1 MSNKNIELS
10 HPVRYKEMLR
20 NTSHHR
26 VSSFDNVLMIHV
38 YLIQIPL
45 GHSVIFAMKPI
56 VAIVGRPNVG
66 KSTFFN
72 RVTGTRKA
80 LVDDFPGVTRDRHYS
95 DAVWN
100 GVDFT
105 LVDTGGFPDDY
116 EDDFAHK
123 IHSQILQ
130 AIEDADVVILLLDGK
145 SGISPF
151 DEDVVKILRPLSQP
165 VFFAVNKIDGVEHE
179 VRLYDFYNLGIE
191 KLYPISA
198 EHRYGI
204 SDILDDLTEILPKTV
219 DREDS
224 DAIRV
229 AVVGKPNV
237 GKSSLIN
244 RILGQNRLVVSDV
257 PGTTRDAIDSI
268 CKINEKTY
276 LLIDTAGI
284 RRKARV
290 SKKLEKFSIIKA
302 LRSLDRCDVALIVI
316 DAHQGITEQDINIA
330 GYAFDRG
337 CGCIFLLNKWDLV
350 KKDSKTTK
358 AYYDR
363 LRMEA
368 KFLSF
373 APIITISALT
383 GQRVFKIFDLVEDVF
398 KQYTFRM
405 GTGQLNRIFEQAI
418 VENEPS
424 LFRGRRLKF
433 YYATQVSVRPPTF
446 VCFVNYPDA
455 VHFSYK
461 RYLMNQIRVKA
472 GLDKTP
478 IRIIFRKRTGKERGI
493 RSKKRT

>member
-1 MSNKNIELS
+1 
-10 HPVRYKEMLR
+10 
-20 NTSHHR
+20 
-26 VSSFDNVLMIHV
+26 
-38 YLIQIPL
+38 
-45 GHSVIFAMKPI
+45 MKPI
-56 VAIVGRPNVG
+56 VVIVGRPNVG

-80 LVDDFPGVTRDRHYS
+80 LVDDLPGVTRDRHYS

-100 GVDFT
+100 EVDFT
-105 LVDTGGFPDDY
+105 LVDTGGFPDDD

-123 IHSQILQ
+123 IRSQILY
-130 AIEDADVVILLLDGK
+130 AIEDADVIILLLDGK

-151 DEDVVKILRPLSQP
+151 DEDVIRILRPLSRP
-165 VFFAVNKIDGVEHE
+165 VFFAVNKIDGVEQE
-179 VRLYDFYNLGIE
+179 AKLYDFYSLGIE

-204 SDILDDLTEILPKTV
+204 SDFLDALTEILPKTV
-219 DREDS
+219 TEEAGDVVRL
-224 DAIRV
+224 
-229 AVVGKPNV
+229 AVVGRPNV

-244 RILGQNRLVVSDV
+244 RILGQKRLVVSDI
-257 PGTTRDAIDSI
+257 PGTTRDAIDTI
-268 CKINEKTY
+268 CKINEKSY

-290 SKKLEKFSIIKA
+290 SKRLEKFSIIKA

-350 KKDSKTTK
+350 EKDSKTGK
-358 AYYDR
+358 EYYDR

-373 APIITISALT
+373 APMITISALT

-398 KQYTFRM
+398 KQYTLRV

-418 VENEPS
+418 ERNEPS
-424 LFRGRRLKF
+424 LYRGRRLKF
-433 YYATQVSVRPPTF
+433 YYATQVSTGPPTF

-455 VHFSYK
+455 VHFSYR
-461 RYLMNQIRVKA
+461 RYLINQIRDKA
-472 GLDKTP
+472 GLDNTP
-478 IRIIFRKRTGKERGI
+478 IRIIFRKRTGKERGV
-493 RSKKRT
+493 RSRKRT

>member
-1 MSNKNIELS
+1 
-10 HPVRYKEMLR
+10 
-20 NTSHHR
+20 
-26 VSSFDNVLMIHV
+26 
-38 YLIQIPL
+38 
-45 GHSVIFAMKPI
+45 MKPI

-80 LVDDFPGVTRDRHYS
+80 LVDDYPGVTRDRHYS

-100 GVDFT
+100 GVQFT
-105 LVDTGGFPDDY
+105 LVDTGGFPGDD

-123 IHSQILQ
+123 IRSQILQ
-130 AIEDADVVILLLDGK
+130 AIEDADVIILLLDGK
-145 SGISPF
+145 NGISPF
-151 DEDVVKILRPLSQP
+151 DEDVIRILRPQSQP
-165 VFFAVNKIDGVEHE
+165 VFYAVNKIDGVEQE
-179 VRLYDFYNLGIE
+179 IGLYDFYSLGIE

-204 SDILDDLTEILPKTV
+204 SDFLDDLTDILPKTAT
-219 DREDS
+219 ED
-224 DAIRV
+224 AGGEVRL

-244 RILGQNRLVVSDV
+244 RILGEKRLVVSDK

-268 CKINEKTY
+268 CKINEKPY

-337 CGCIFLLNKWDLV
+337 CGCILILNKWDLV
-350 KKDSKTTK
+350 EKDSKTVK
-358 AYYDR
+358 GYYDR
-363 LRMEA
+363 LRTEA

-373 APIITISALT
+373 APMITISALT
-383 GQRVFKIFDLVEDVF
+383 GQRVFKIFDIVEEIF
-398 KQYTFRM
+398 KQYTLRV

-418 VENEPS
+418 LQNEPS
-424 LFRGRRLKF
+424 LYRGRRLKF
-433 YYATQVSVRPPTF
+433 YYATQISTRPPTF

-455 VHFSYK
+455 VHFSYR
-461 RYLMNQIRVKA
+461 RYLINQIRDEA
-472 GLDKTP
+472 GLDKIP
-478 IRIIFRKRTGKERGI
+478 IRLIFRKRTGKEIGV
-493 RSKKRT
+493 RSKKRI

>member
-1 MSNKNIELS
+1 
-10 HPVRYKEMLR
+10 
-20 NTSHHR
+20 
-26 VSSFDNVLMIHV
+26 
-38 YLIQIPL
+38 
-45 GHSVIFAMKPI
+45 MKPI

-80 LVDDFPGVTRDRHYS
+80 LVDDVPGVTRDRHYS
-95 DAVWN
+95 DAAWN
-100 GVDFT
+100 EVDFS
-105 LVDTGGFPDDY
+105 LVDTGGFPDDD

-123 IHSQILQ
+123 IRSQILQ
-130 AIEDADVVILLLDGK
+130 AIEDADIIILLMDGK

-151 DEDVVKILRPLSQP
+151 DEDVVRILRPLSQP
-165 VFFAVNKIDGVEHE
+165 VFFAVNKIDGAEQE
-179 VRLYDFYNLGIE
+179 SRLYDFYSLGIE

-204 SDILDDLTEILPKTV
+204 SDLLDDLTEILPKTV
-219 DREDS
+219 TEEAGDVVRL
-224 DAIRV
+224 

-244 RILGQNRLVVSDV
+244 RILGQKRLLVSDM
-257 PGTTRDAIDSI
+257 PGTTRDAIDSL
-268 CKINEKTY
+268 CKINEKPY

-302 LRSLDRCDVALIVI
+302 LRSLERCDVALIVI

-350 KKDSKTTK
+350 EKDTKTAK
-358 AYYDR
+358 EYYDR
-363 LRMEA
+363 IRMEA
-368 KFLSF
+368 KFLSI

-383 GQRVFKIFDLVEDVF
+383 GQRVFKLFDIVEEVF
-398 KQYTFRM
+398 KQYTLRV

-418 VENEPS
+418 VQNEPS
-424 LFRGRRLKF
+424 LYRGRRLKF
-433 YYATQVSVRPPTF
+433 YYATQISTRPPTF
-446 VCFVNYPDA
+446 VCFVNYPEA

-461 RYLMNQIRVKA
+461 RYLMNQIRDKA

-478 IRIIFRKRTGKERGI
+478 IRIIFRKRTGKEKGV
-493 RSKKRT
+493 RSRKRS

>member
-1 MSNKNIELS
+1 
-10 HPVRYKEMLR
+10 
-20 NTSHHR
+20 
-26 VSSFDNVLMIHV
+26 
-38 YLIQIPL
+38 
-45 GHSVIFAMKPI
+45 MKPI

-72 RVTGTRKA
+72 RVTKTRKA

-95 DAVWN
+95 DAAWN
-100 GVDFT
+100 GIDFT
-105 LVDTGGFPDDY
+105 LVDTGGFSGDD

-123 IHSQILQ
+123 IRSQIFQ
-130 AIEDADVVILLLDGK
+130 AIEDADVIILLLDGK
-145 SGISPF
+145 NGISPF
-151 DEDVVKILRPLSQP
+151 DEDVVRILRPLSQP
-165 VFFAVNKIDGVEHE
+165 VFFAVNKIDGVEQE
-179 VRLYDFYNLGIE
+179 VKLYDFYNLGIE

-204 SDILDDLTEILPKTV
+204 SDLLDDLTEILPKTIAEEAGDV
-219 DREDS
+219 VRL
-224 DAIRV
+224 

-244 RILGQNRLVVSDV
+244 RILGQKRLLVSDT
-257 PGTTRDAIDSI
+257 PGTTRDAIDSV
-268 CKINEKTY
+268 CDINGKPY
-276 LLIDTAGI
+276 LIIDTAGI

-337 CGCIFLLNKWDLV
+337 CGCILLLNKWDLV
-350 KKDSKTTK
+350 EKDSKTAK
-358 AYYDR
+358 GYYDR

-368 KFLSF
+368 KFISF

-383 GQRVFKIFDLVEDVF
+383 GKRVFRIFDIVEEVF
-398 KQYTFRM
+398 KQYTLRV
-405 GTGQLNRIFEQAI
+405 GTGQINRIFEQAI
-418 VENEPS
+418 IQNEPS
-424 LFRGRRLKF
+424 LYRGRRLKF
-433 YYATQVSVRPPTF
+433 YYATQVSTRPPTF
-446 VCFVNYPDA
+446 VCFVNYPEA
-455 VHFSYK
+455 VHFSYR
-461 RYLMNQIRVKA
+461 RYLMNQIKVKA

-478 IRIIFRKRTGKERGI
+478 IRIIFRKRTGKERDV

>member
-1 MSNKNIELS
+1 
-10 HPVRYKEMLR
+10 
-20 NTSHHR
+20 
-26 VSSFDNVLMIHV
+26 
-38 YLIQIPL
+38 
-45 GHSVIFAMKPI
+45 MKPI

-72 RVTGTRKA
+72 RVTGTRTA
-80 LVDDFPGVTRDRHYS
+80 LVDDVPGVTRDRHYS
-95 DAVWN
+95 DAAWN
-100 GVDFT
+100 EVDFS
-105 LVDTGGFPDDY
+105 LVDTGGFPDDD

-123 IHSQILQ
+123 IRSQILQ
-130 AIEDADVVILLLDGK
+130 AIEDADVIILLLDGK

-151 DEDVVKILRPLSQP
+151 DEDVVRILRPLSQP
-165 VFFAVNKIDGVEHE
+165 VFFAVNKIDGFEQE
-179 VRLYDFYNLGIE
+179 GRLYDFYSLGIE

-204 SDILDDLTEILPKTV
+204 SDLLDDLTEILPKTV
-219 DREDS
+219 TEEAGDVVRL
-224 DAIRV
+224 

-244 RILGQNRLVVSDV
+244 RILGQKRLLVSDM
-257 PGTTRDAIDSI
+257 PGTTRDAIDSL
-268 CKINEKTY
+268 CKINEKPY

-290 SKKLEKFSIIKA
+290 SKKLEKFSIVKA
-302 LRSLDRCDVALIVI
+302 LRSLERCDVALIVI

-350 KKDSKTTK
+350 EKDTKTAKK
-358 AYYDR
+358 YYDR

-368 KFLSF
+368 KFLSV

-383 GQRVFKIFDLVEDVF
+383 GQRVFKLFDIVEEVF
-398 KQYTFRM
+398 KQYTLRV

-418 VENEPS
+418 VQNEPS
-424 LFRGRRLKF
+424 LYRGRRLKF
-433 YYATQVSVRPPTF
+433 YYATQISTRPPTF
-446 VCFVNYPDA
+446 VCFVNYPEA

-461 RYLMNQIRVKA
+461 RYLMNQIRDKA
-472 GLDKTP
+472 GLDNTP
-478 IRIIFRKRTGKERGI
+478 IRIIFRKRTGKEKGV
-493 RSKKRT
+493 RSRKRS